1 MIYLYLFITFFE
13 IGIFGFGGG
22 YGMLSLHGRVH
33 QHRSHIANDTRT
45 SGNKLRYLLWI
56 CCCA

>member
-22 YGMLSLHGRVH
+22 YGMLSLMQTKKHIRDDRMVGSCDTAAHDGR
-33 QHRSHIANDTRT
+33 
-45 SGNKLRYLLWI
+45 
-56 CCCA
+56 